1 MLIHEVRSAARTL
14 ASGIVIS
21 VASAGAAPANTPA
34 AVADDMPMADYLG
47 LLAQIAPAA
56 EEGAKVYMQAFQQR
70 CGRPLSSADL
80 RQAMSA
86 GDGDPVLM
94 SMIRAA
100 HLRDATAL
108 ARLGSRVACER
119 QASR

>member
-1 MLIHEVRSAARTL
+1 MRAFDFRHAAP
-14 ASGIVIS
+14 AVAIS
-21 VASAGAAPANTPA
+21 VALVFGQAGAAPTVPPPS
-34 AVADDMPMADYLG
+34 VADDMPMADYLG

-56 EEGAKVYMQAFQQR
+56 EEGAKAYVQAFQQR